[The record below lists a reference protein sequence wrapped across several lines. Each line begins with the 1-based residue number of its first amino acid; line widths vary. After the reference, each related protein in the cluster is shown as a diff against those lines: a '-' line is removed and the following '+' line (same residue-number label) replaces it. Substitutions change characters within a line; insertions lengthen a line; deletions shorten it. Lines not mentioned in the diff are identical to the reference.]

1 MPAVKPK
8 EMADAIIGFEERYNE
23 KLAGLFT
30 PIRGKG
36 LTITR
41 SQAKAL
47 FFLQSR
53 PAQTAT
59 ELGEAMCM
67 TKASL
72 TGILDVL
79 EREGLARREADSGDR
94 RCSRVSLTAAGLRIC
109 ERKARELDAKLSSRF
124 ASLPDSEIRAFVRY
138 LEAATAILG
147 RLED

>member
-8 EMADAIIGFEERYNE
+8 EMADAIIGFEEQYNE
-23 KLAGLFT
+23 RLAPLFT
-30 PIRGKG
+30 PIRWETLA
-36 LTITR
+36 LTK
-41 SQAKAL
+41 SQAKTM

-79 EREGLARREADSGDR
+79 EREGLARREADSEDR
-94 RCSRVSLTAAGLRIC
+94 RRFRVSLTAAGRRLC

-124 ASLPDSEIRAFVRY
+124 ASIPERERADFVRH
-138 LEAATAILG
+138 LEAATGILKK
-147 RLED
+147 LED